1 MVGRTAFILEA
12 PEPREH
18 ELQIDCTKMLERI
31 LLPDVQW
38 TAIDHA
44 HSLDRRIGR
53 NGRPIGL
60 IEVQKRKARGI
71 RAGICDYLFW
81 YQKCGYA
88 IELKRNASEPLSDD
102 QKTFCRGL
110 LAADIPVK
118 VCWTI
123 WQVHD
128 TVVGWGLA
136 RSHTVMELSPPVMMP
151 PIRVTA

>member
-1 MVGRTAFILEA
+1 VGRTAFILEA

-18 ELQIDCTKMLERI
+18 ELQIDCTHMLERI

-71 RAGICDYLFW
+71 KSGICDYLFW
-81 YQKCGYA
+81 FDGRAFA
-88 IELKRNASEPLSDD
+88 IELKRNADEQLSDT
-102 QKTFCRGL
+102 QKDFCRGL
-110 LAADIPVK
+110 LRAGALVK
-118 VCWTI
+118 VCWTKI
-123 WQVHD
+123 QVFD
-128 TVVGWGLA
+128 TVVEWRLTRPMRIA
-136 RSHTVMELSPPVMMP
+136 
-151 PIRVTA
+151 A

>member
-1 MVGRTAFILEA
+1 MSIRHSFQLVA

-71 RAGICDYLFW
+71 RAGICDYLYW
-81 YQKCGYA
+81 YDGRSFA
-88 IELKRNASEPLSDD
+88 IELKRNADEKLSDD
-102 QKTFCRGL
+102 QKDFCRGL
-110 LAADIPVK
+110 LRAGVSVK
-118 VCWTI
+118 VCWTKP
-123 WQVHD
+123 QVFE
-128 TVVGWGLA
+128 TVVGWRLTRPMRIA
-136 RSHTVMELSPPVMMP
+136 
-151 PIRVTA
+151 A